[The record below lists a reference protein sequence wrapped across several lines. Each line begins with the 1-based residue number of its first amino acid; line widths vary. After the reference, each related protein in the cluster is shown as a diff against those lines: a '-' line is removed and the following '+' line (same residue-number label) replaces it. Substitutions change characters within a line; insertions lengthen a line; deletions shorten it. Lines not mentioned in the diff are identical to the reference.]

1 MENVKEGI
9 VLEFPHLEFT
19 SHVQSYLSHTWTDF
33 DIPLGSEQI
42 RHPEAFENLP
52 LGSEQIRHPEAFENL
67 PLGSEQI
74 QHPEASEN
82 LWSRRGPRPG
92 VDTTCSL
99 HFGVACTLLS
109 ASQRPGQR
117 LFWVNLGQR
126 RLPSAAVSFVRG
138 HIQLLVETRFQSFKK
153 AAQTQQTPKLGRA
166 CPTQGAD
173 S

>member
-1 MENVKEGI
+1 MEKVKEGI
-9 VLEFPHLEFT
+9 VLEFLHLEFT

-33 DIPLGSEQI
+33 DI
-42 RHPEAFENLP
+42 P

>member
-1 MENVKEGI
+1 MEKVKEGI
-9 VLEFPHLEFT
+9 VLEFLHLEFT

-42 RHPEAFENLP
+42 
-52 LGSEQIRHPEAFENL
+52 
-67 PLGSEQI
+67 

-82 LWSRRGPRPG
+82 LWSRRGPGPG

-99 HFGVACTLLS
+99 HFGAACTLLS
-109 ASQRPGQR
+109 ASQTLGQR

-153 AAQTQQTPKLGRA
+153 AAQTQQTPKPGRA

>member
-1 MENVKEGI
+1 MEKVKEGI
-9 VLEFPHLEFT
+9 VLEFLHLEFT

-42 RHPEAFENLP
+42 QHPEAFENLP
-52 LGSEQIRHPEAFENL
+52 LGSEQIRHPEA
-67 PLGSEQI
+67 
-74 QHPEASEN
+74 SEN
-82 LWSRRGPRPG
+82 LWSRRGPGPG

-99 HFGVACTLLS
+99 HFGAACTLLS
-109 ASQRPGQR
+109 ASQTLGQR

-153 AAQTQQTPKLGRA
+153 AAQTQQTPKPGRA

>member
-1 MENVKEGI
+1 MEKVKEGI
-9 VLEFPHLEFT
+9 VLEFLHLEFT

-52 LGSEQIRHPEAFENL
+52 LGSEQI
-67 PLGSEQI
+67 

-82 LWSRRGPRPG
+82 LWSRRGPGPG

>member
-1 MENVKEGI
+1 MEKVKEGI

-33 DIPLGSEQI
+33 DI
-42 RHPEAFENLP
+42 P